1 MEQRLP
7 CLNGGSGRARVKAK
21 MSDRI
26 KRALFILMRL
36 YHNQAGNI
44 LAMTAAAIIPTIGL
58 VGGAFDMAR
67 IYAVKTR
74 LQSACDA
81 GALAGRRVMGSGRWT
96 DNNGRPNTTA
106 LATFDLNFAQN
117 SFGSENRTRTYSES
131 DGTVSGTASAD
142 VPMTLMRVLGV
153 PTKSVEV
160 TCEGQMRIPNTDVM
174 FVLDNSGSMNE
185 VIPGDATGL
194 KKMAGLQLAIRCFY
208 EALARQNI
216 TDVSASQ
223 CGTTSDPTGDLSSQ
237 VQLRFGFVNYD
248 NMVNVGK
255 LLPNSYL
262 ADSWVYRSRLASGVQ
277 TVYGWV
283 AGAQSTTT
291 WGPWVSTPN
300 DFSNPS
306 AYSSTYN
313 VVSGS
318 NSSTTTLADGLAY
331 VKKAAPT
338 STSTCSALNTYGS
351 YDQLVGISETSGAST
366 DVTAPAAPTYPA
378 AEQNI
383 TISRSRT
390 QTVNYG
396 YRYRY
401 FQNGSGSSAWGCWLE
416 RAAFNSGSYTNTYL
430 QVREGTATKPLTW
443 SSYNRVTEWTY
454 GPRSI
459 NVSGLKA
466 GQSTWNSTV
475 TIPLAGR
482 VRRQI
487 NLSGSTSSS
496 YIETVADLSVTWDGC
511 IEERRTFKNTD
522 GNPSDDWLNYPS
534 SPSDA
539 IDMNIDRTPD
549 SDPDTQWAPLLPG
562 AVWGPRTT
570 LVASAW
576 SGDYTRDA
584 VAASENTSSSDA
596 GRNLSNNSC
605 VTASRKLTN
614 YNGVGGNQTAQDLSA
629 YVGTL
634 APHNNTYHDIGLL
647 WGARLMSPTGIFASE
662 NATTL
667 GGAQIQRHMIFMTDG
682 ATATTANN
690 YASYGLEWW
699 DRRQVDPAGPN
710 DSNYDDKL
718 NAVNNARS
726 NALCT
731 AIKNKNITLW
741 VIYYGSSDVATKT
754 RLTNCATSSTYFF
767 EATNTA
773 LLVSKFREI
782 AERISNLRLTQ

>member
-1 MEQRLP
+1 
-7 CLNGGSGRARVKAK
+7 

-26 KRALFILMRL
+26 KRALFIFMRL

-44 LAMTAAAIIPTIGL
+44 LAITAAAIIPTIGL

-67 IYAVKTR
+67 LYAVKTR

-96 DNNGRPNTTA
+96 DNNGRPNATA
-106 LATFDLNFAQN
+106 LATFDLNFADN
-117 SFGSENRTRTYSES
+117 SFGSENRTRSYSES
-131 DGTVSGTASAD
+131 DGTVSGAASAD
-142 VPMTLMRVLGV
+142 VPMTLMRALGV
-153 PTKSVEV
+153 PTKQVEV

-185 VIPGDATGL
+185 VIPGDTTGL
-194 KKMAGLQLAIRCFY
+194 RKMAGLQLAIRCFY

-216 TDVSASQ
+216 SDVTATQ
-223 CGTTSDPTGDLSSQ
+223 CGTTADPAGDLSSE

-262 ADSWVYRSRLASGVQ
+262 ADNWTYRSRTATGVQ
-277 TVYGWV
+277 TVYAWT
-283 AGAQSTTT
+283 AGTQTATT
-291 WGPWVSTPN
+291 WAPWTSTPN
-300 DFSNPS
+300 SFSNPGV
-306 AYSSTYN
+306 YSGTYA
-313 VVSGS
+313 VVSGG

-338 STSTCSALNTYGS
+338 STTACSALNTYGS
-351 YDQLVGISETSGAST
+351 YDQLVGISESNGTSS
-366 DVTAPAAPTYPA
+366 DVTTASAPINPEPD
-378 AEQNI
+378 QNI
-383 TISRSRT
+383 NIARSRT
-390 QTVNYG
+390 QTVTYG

-416 RAAFNSGSYTNTYL
+416 RAGFNSGNYTNTYV
-430 QVREGTATKPLTW
+430 QTRDGTATKPLTW
-443 SSYNRVTEWTY
+443 LPYNRVTEWTY
-454 GPRSI
+454 GPRTDI
-459 NVSGLKA
+459 NIANLKA
-466 GQSTWNSTV
+466 GGSNWNGAVTV
-475 TIPLAGR
+475 PLAGR
-482 VRRQI
+482 VRRQLY
-487 NLSGSTSSS
+487 LSGSTTRSDV
-496 YIETVADLSVTWDGC
+496 ETVADLSVTWDGC

-522 GNPSDDWLNYPS
+522 GNASDDWLNYPS

-539 IDMNIDRTPD
+539 VDMDIDRVPD
-549 SDPDTQWAPLLPG
+549 SNPDTQWKPLLPS
-562 AVWGPRTT
+562 AVWGPKAT
-570 LVASAW
+570 LVGNAW
-576 SGDYTRDA
+576 SGDYTTDTIR
-584 VAASENTSSSDA
+584 SGENTSSSDT

-614 YNGVGGNQTAQDLSA
+614 YNGVGSNQSAQDLSD

-634 APHNNTYHDIGLL
+634 VPHNNTYHDIGLL

-662 NATTL
+662 NATTA
-667 GGAQIQRHMIFMTDG
+667 GGAQIQRHLIFMTDG
-682 ATATTANN
+682 ATATTTNN

-699 DRRQVDPAGPN
+699 DRRQIDPAGPN

-741 VIYYGSSDVATKT
+741 VIYYGSSDTATKT
-754 RLTNCATSSTYFF
+754 RLTNCATSSTYFY
-767 EATNTA
+767 EAQNTT
-773 LLVSKFREI
+773 LLISKFREI
-782 AERISNLRLTQ
+782 ADRISNLRLTQ